1 MTDRDDLGMADVIRL
16 HTAAALARAHVAM
29 PGRVQSFDPERNTV
43 DVIPEMDRAIETAN
57 GEILRERLPV
67 LPSVPVAWPR
77 SGSWALT
84 FPLPA
89 GSEVLV
95 VVTDRALGEWRR
107 NGSLDPRQLGTH
119 RLDGA
124 IAIPGIS
131 TLANAIPSAKIPS
144 DGMRLGWVGEGDGP
158 EITMAPGFLSAKITN
173 SGIEV
178 LLSSAFDRVLAHSGG
193 TTDWVVQVNKL
204 ALELTAIAASI
215 ASISASIN
223 GLGGAPITSYTPGG
237 DLGTSKFRAE

>member
-1 MTDRDDLGMADVIRL
+1 MTDRDDLGVADVLRL
-16 HTAAALARAHVAM
+16 YVAKMLGQAHVAM
-29 PGRVQSFDPERNTV
+29 PGRVQSFDPDRNTV
-43 DVIPEMDRAIETAN
+43 DVVPEMDRATETAD
-57 GEILRERLPV
+57 GETIRERLPV

-89 GSEVLV
+89 GSEVLL

-124 IAIPGIS
+124 VAIPGVS

-144 DGMRLGWVGEGDGP
+144 NGLRLGWIGNGDGP
-158 EITMAPGFLSAKITN
+158 SLTLLPDGAILTHSG
-173 SGIEV
+173 SGIQIV
-178 LLSSAFDRVLAHSGG
+178 LSSGFDRVVVSSGG
-193 TTDWVVQVNKL
+193 LTDAVAQVGKL
-204 ALELTAIAASI
+204 SVELGAIAASI
-215 ASISASIN
+215 TSIAASIA
-223 GLGGAPITSYTPGG
+223 GLGGAPITAYTPGA